1 MRSVQV
7 YVEGQRLELFND
19 EQITVKS
26 EQQNIADISAVRTDF
41 SQTFTIPASINNNK
55 IFKYFYESAV
65 DSNTDHNIRR
75 SATIEIDL
83 VPFKKGQIQIEKSQL
98 KNGEAESYSVTFYG
112 EVIALKDKF
121 GDELLSDMSEL
132 SSESYSYTQAN
143 VLAEVQD
150 DTLGAVK
157 FPLVLNR
164 TVSYDTGDADD
175 ISHSGSGA
183 IHTDTLFPAVNL
195 LTLFNVMQTRYDLTF
210 SGTFLNDNRFK
221 RAYLHCKNAN
231 DFKFITKNKD
241 VPMDNATDDSGNYN
255 TLLTSSDFFNA
266 SDDTFNVYYI
276 PLSQSFPNLPSADTY
291 VYGHNITLNIAN
303 ISDNTQTYYIDVLE
317 NGVVTHSI
325 SGSDARDVI
334 LSKGTSTYN
343 GFNESLNNVF
353 SFRVRATSSI
363 TLTLGITYKQ
373 EAATITDSP
382 FTFNSYTNIF
392 TSSNSVALSQELDV
406 TQYVPNI
413 KVSDFFKGVLNMFN
427 LTCYGL
433 GDNKYQV
440 EPLDQWYQ
448 KGAIVDITKY
458 VDIETIG
465 VDRLPLYKNI
475 DFSYKPSKSITNEAF
490 RDLFSRDFGNT
501 KSSFSYDGGEY
512 KIELPFTNLMF
523 NRFTDTDLQVG
534 FNVDTSLNSYV
545 PEPTIFYMYESVDAD
560 FNMNDGSHQALTSY
574 VPFGQDVKY
583 QGGTSSLNFSAD
595 YSTLLNEPSQ
605 VNLFSSFY
613 YPYLANLYN
622 LKNRN
627 VKLKAVLPVSI
638 ITSLQLND
646 RLIIRDK
653 RYIINSMSSNLT
665 NGEVTLD
672 LIQDF
677 RATLSESGVPVT
689 PIVKPDNS
697 AQCIDID
704 VLLPKN
710 AISASITGTAN
721 ITSISPTSITDD
733 SVVTVCIPE
742 NVATTGKILTEDSLF
757 NIATE
762 DGTSDVLQEEGTA
775 TASEEAYIVTV
786 TYTMYDGSTSSY
798 NQVIIQEP

>member
-55 IFKYFYESAV
+55 IFKHFYESAV

-83 VPFKKGQIQIEKSQL
+83 IPFKKGQIQIEKSQL
-98 KNGEAESYSVTFYG
+98 KNGQVDNYSVTFYG

-121 GDELLSDMSEL
+121 GDELLSDIAEL

-164 TVSYDTGDADD
+164 TVSYDTGDSDD
-175 ISHSGSGA
+175 ISHTGSSA
-183 IHTDTLFPAVNL
+183 IHTDELFPAINL
-195 LTLFNVMQTRYDLTF
+195 QTLFNVMQTRYDLTF
-210 SGTFLNDNRFK
+210 SGTFLGDDRFK

-231 DFKFITKNKD
+231 EFQFITKNQD
-241 VPMDNATDDSGNYN
+241 VPINS
-255 TLLTSSDFFNA
+255 
-266 SDDTFNVYYI
+266 
-276 PLSQSFPNLPSADTY
+276 PSADTGNFNTSLDVADYISDSTVTMSSEELTYLFPSAGTY
-291 VYGHNITLNIAN
+291 VEQYVEHYIEMNIA
-303 ISDNTQTYYIDVLE
+303 SVSSATETYYIDVFN
-317 NGVVTHSI
+317 NGTI
-325 SGSDARDVI
+325 QQVI
-334 LSKGTSTYN
+334 ERQGNGIVLLTPYYN
-343 GFNESLNNVF
+343 NQGLNN
-353 SFRVRATSSI
+353 SSLTFRVRATSA
-363 TLTLGITYKQ
+363 LT
-373 EAATITDSP
+373 
-382 FTFNSYTNIF
+382 F
-392 TSSNSVALSQELDV
+392 TSTVAYYQKFTGIESSGVVTNEYNVFGGVDAMNLSSDLDV
-406 TQYVPNI
+406 TQYIPKI

-433 GDNKYQV
+433 GDNKYQI

-448 KGAIVDITKY
+448 KGAIIDVTPY

-465 VDRLPLYKNI
+465 VDRVPLYKNI
-475 DFSYKPSKSITNEAF
+475 DFAYKPSKSITNEAF
-490 RDLFSRDFGNT
+490 KDLFSREYGDAR
-501 KSSFSYDGGEY
+501 SSFDYDGGEY
-512 KIELPFTNLMF
+512 KVKLPFSNLMF
-523 NRFTDTDLQVG
+523 NKFTDTDLQVG
-534 FNVDTSLNSYV
+534 FNVDSQSAQYV
-545 PEPTIFYMYESVDAD
+545 PEPSIFYMYESVDAD

-583 QGGTSSLNFSAD
+583 QGGTSSLNFSSD

-605 VNLFSSFY
+605 VNLFSTFY

-622 LKNRN
+622 IKNRN

-689 PIVKPDNS
+689 PVVKPDSS

-710 AISASITGTAN
+710 AVSASITGTAN
-721 ITSISPTSITDD
+721 IVSISPASITDD

-742 NVATTGKILTEDSLF
+742 NVATTGKILTEDTLF
-757 NIATE
+757 NLATE
-762 DGTSDVLQEEGTA
+762 DGSSDVLQEEGTA
-775 TASEEAYIVTV
+775 TAEEEAYIVTV

-798 NQVIIQEP
+798 NQVIVQEP